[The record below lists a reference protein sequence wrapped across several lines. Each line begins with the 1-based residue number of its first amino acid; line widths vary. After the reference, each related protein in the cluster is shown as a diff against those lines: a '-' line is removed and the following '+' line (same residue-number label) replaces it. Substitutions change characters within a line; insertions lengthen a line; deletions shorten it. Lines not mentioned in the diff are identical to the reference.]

1 MAGSAAKK
9 NSVVIQG
16 EVEVMFVIVKC
27 LDRLREIKPVA
38 PIALMNYRTASNR
51 VRGE

>member
-1 MAGSAAKK
+1 MS
-9 NSVVIQG
+9 
-16 EVEVMFVIVKC
+16 VIVKC

-38 PIALMNYRTASNR
+38 PVALMDYRPTTNG